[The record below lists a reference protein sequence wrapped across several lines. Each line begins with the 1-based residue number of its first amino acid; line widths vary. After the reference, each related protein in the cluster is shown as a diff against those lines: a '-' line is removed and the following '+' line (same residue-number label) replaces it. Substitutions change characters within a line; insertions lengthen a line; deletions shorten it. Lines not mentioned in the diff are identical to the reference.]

1 MSDFARLLIVVILIA
16 LAGISGYGFRGW
28 QDGTFIPRAEADLI
42 AQGRADEAA
51 SAAVKI
57 KSANDATR
65 EALKRVQ
72 APARVVS
79 LECPPGLGAVSDEA
93 LARLRAVS
101 K

>member
-1 MSDFARLLIVVILIA
+1 MSDFSRLALAVLLIAIA
-16 LAGISGYGFRGW
+16 GFAGFFGRGW
-28 QDGTFIPRAEADLI
+28 YDGTLISRADADLI

-57 KSANDATR
+57 KSANDATAA
-65 EALKRVQ
+65 ALRRVQ
-72 APARVVS
+72 ATARVVS

-93 LARLRAVS
+93 LARLREVS